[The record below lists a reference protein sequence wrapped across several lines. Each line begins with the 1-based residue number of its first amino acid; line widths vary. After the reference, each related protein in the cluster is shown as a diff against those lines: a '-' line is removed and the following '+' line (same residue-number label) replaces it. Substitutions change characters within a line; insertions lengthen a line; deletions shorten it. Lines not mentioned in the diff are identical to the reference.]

1 MDEQTTLILKT
12 LNDLQSSI
20 NERFDAVNSR
30 MDKMSDRMEKME
42 KSTQEN
48 FLALNAKMESHQK
61 ENRENFLS
69 VRKKLLSI
77 REEHAKFSADL
88 AGAMNIILPVYEQE
102 FSRMD
107 EKLHAVK

>member
-1 MDEQTTLILKT
+1 MKQDISGLKQ
-12 LNDLQSSI
+12 D
-20 NERFDAVNSR
+20 V
-30 MDKMSDRMEKME
+30 
-42 KSTQEN
+42 
-48 FLALNAKMESHQK
+48 LALNAKMESHQK
-61 ENRENFLS
+61 ENRENFLA
-69 VRKKLLSI
+69 VRKELLSI

>member
-20 NERFDAVNSR
+20 SERFDAMGREIASV
-30 MDKMSDRMEKME
+30 KQEMSGLKQDV
-42 KSTQEN
+42 
-48 FLALNAKMESHQK
+48 LALNAKMESHQK

-69 VRKKLLSI
+69 VRKELLSI

>member
-20 NERFDAVNSR
+20 SERFDAVNSR
-30 MDKMSDRMEKME
+30 MDKME

-61 ENRENFLS
+61 ENRENFLA
-69 VRKKLLSI
+69 VRKELLSI

>member
-1 MDEQTTLILKT
+1 MEGVNYTMDEQLLKALT
-12 LNDLQSSI
+12 GLQESI
-20 NERFDAVNSR
+20 NGRFDSI
-30 MDKMSDRMEKME
+30 E
-42 KSTQEN
+42 KSVSALQ
-48 FLALNAKMESHQK
+48 ADIHSLNAKMESYQK
-61 ENRENFLS
+61 ENRENFLA
-69 VRKKLLSI
+69 VRKELLSI